1 MFPTR
6 LSRIILICT
15 VGILAFWGT
24 TQAQQSFRD
33 LRVDRLGFAAPGY
46 LLIAPDAYDSL
57 AFVDHTGSRLRRTSS
72 GIISTLQAYGD
83 TSLTHFVA
91 IGSTKQFIRRNSNL
105 ATTDTL
111 RLSGSYPVDFHE
123 GKMWTDSTYI
133 ILGHDDRVVDMSK
146 EVTGGRSD
154 AVVRGAVIQERTLD
168 GVVLFEWKSLDHIP
182 VSDATEDVDRLQQ
195 KIDYIHVN
203 SINRDANGDLVISC
217 RHLDEVICV
226 SRSTGN
232 VLWRFGGV
240 RSIGN
245 QFSIIG
251 DSIPGFKGFSH
262 QHTALITSR
271 GTLMMFDNGNLK
283 PAPRT
288 SRVVEYA
295 LDVPGR
301 KATKVW
307 EYLPVPRVFS
317 ASMGSVQ
324 ELVNGNVLVGFGLIT
339 EPAVSP
345 LVSQEVNRSGQV
357 VAEVNDNTGAALASY
372 RVLKTTMGMYG
383 SYKLVSTPSEV
394 MFSDADS
401 TSNLSM
407 NFKRVAKPTGVIVE
421 RHSYAPKLITFVGN
435 PHCGTLP
442 MRWVVRFEDAQ
453 SLTGQMTF
461 DVGSMGNVEN
471 PDQIRLLYRP
481 LEGQA
486 GFAPLEGGYVQN
498 QRVIVLPMLLQGEF
512 MLAYK
517 DCFDPTP
524 VSPANNAVEVSTTP
538 KLAWKVA
545 ALADSYEVQLATNV
559 DFTKPLLTLTTR
571 RVDTTLPALANA
583 TTFFWRVRKVHTK
596 GPGPWSAPYS
606 FTTQIG
612 LCTALSPVLVGK
624 DTIAIQQGHVFRW
637 TRAQGA
643 SSYRLTIS
651 DVALEQPIVDVTTT
665 ADTFNVGTR
674 LTPNTHYTWVVRG
687 INGTTLGRAT
697 PRIFLVTAPDRVAL
711 RKPANDAAIPFA
723 ASTLFEWEAVPG
735 ALRYAMLVRS
745 AKDSAVLYRDT
756 VVSTWV
762 RVNSLPRNTPMLWQ
776 CRAIGRY
783 GSGPLSDRFEFTLVY
798 DNPLGRSIPLAP
810 RGNDQ
815 PYGDVETVFTWSSV
829 QDALRYRLQVF
840 DRQSSA
846 IAVVD
851 TVVDGLRHI
860 ASGFAPATSY
870 DWRVMAVNDRVS
882 GKWSDTARFITRAEP
897 SAIGLLPVFPGMD
910 AEDVATSG
918 EWRFTTSDRYARY
931 EVELGW
937 DESFRPVLSTFVS
950 DGGNIPYSDLM
961 EGARYFWRAVGI
973 APDSTRTIGAYSV
986 FTTVMPVVGVES
998 ESSSQPIDVSS
1009 ADQNLIVRGQLPH
1022 GTYCA
1027 VYDLLG
1033 SLIVTIPLESG
1044 SLLQKIKPPYK
1055 GVVFVVIT
1063 TPQDEPLWKG
1073 AVYIGR

>member
-1 MFPTR
+1 MFFTR
-6 LSRIILICT
+6 LFRNVLIPAI
-15 VGILAFWGT
+15 GMLALWGT
-24 TQAQQSFRD
+24 SPAQQSFRD

-57 AFVDHTGSRLRRTSS
+57 AFVDHTGSRLRRTYS

-91 IGSTKQFIRRNSNL
+91 IGTTRQFIRRNSSL
-105 ATTDTL
+105 AATDTL

-154 AVVRGAVIQERTLD
+154 AVVRGAVIQERTLE
-168 GVVLFEWKSLDHIP
+168 GAVLFEWKSLDHIP

-203 SINRDANGDLVISC
+203 SINRDANGDLIISC

-226 SRSTGN
+226 SRSTGS
-232 VLWRFGGV
+232 VLWRFGGAK
-240 RSIGN
+240 SIGN
-245 QFSIIG
+245 QFTIIG

-262 QHTALITSR
+262 QHTAFITSR

-288 SRVVEYA
+288 SRVVEYE
-295 LDVPGR
+295 LDIPGR

-307 EYLPVPRVFS
+307 DYIPVPRVFS

-324 ELVNGNVLVGFGLIT
+324 ELVNGNVLIGYGLIT

-345 LVSQEVNRSGQV
+345 LVSQEVSRAGQV

-383 SYKLVSTPSEV
+383 SYKQVSAPADV
-394 MFSDADS
+394 RFSDADS
-401 TSNLSM
+401 TSFVSM
-407 NFKRVAKPTGVIVE
+407 SFKRVAKPTGVIVE

-461 DVGSMGNVEN
+461 DVGSMDNVED

-486 GFAPLEGGYVQN
+486 GFAPLEGGYVPN

-524 VSPANNAVEVSTTP
+524 VSPANNAVEVSATP

-545 ALADSYEVQLATNV
+545 ALADSYELQVATNA

-596 GPGPWSAPYS
+596 GPGPWSAPFS

-612 LCTALSPVLVGK
+612 LCSALSPVLVGK
-624 DTIAIQQGHVFRW
+624 DTVAIQPGHVFRW

-651 DVALEQPIVDVTTT
+651 DVALEQPIVDITTT

-674 LTPNTHYTWVVRG
+674 LAPNTRYTWVVRG
-687 INGTTLGRAT
+687 VNGTTLGRAT
-697 PRIFLVTAPDRVAL
+697 AKIFLVTAPDRVSL
-711 RKPANDAAIPFA
+711 RKPANDAALPFA
-723 ASTLFEWEAVPG
+723 PSTLFEWEAVPG
-735 ALRYAMLVRS
+735 ALRYAMSVRS
-745 AKDSAVLYRDT
+745 AKDSSIIYRDT

-783 GSGPLSDRFEFTLVY
+783 GNGPLSDRFEFTLVY

-810 RGNDQ
+810 KGNDH
-815 PYGDVETVFTWSSV
+815 PYGTAETVFTWSSV

-846 IAVVD
+846 TAVVD
-851 TVVDGLRHI
+851 TIVDGLKHV
-860 ASGFAPATSY
+860 ASGFAPSTSY
-870 DWRVMAVNDRVS
+870 DWRVMAINDRVN
-882 GKWSDTARFITRAEP
+882 GQWSDTARFITRSEP
-897 SAIGLLPVFPGMD
+897 SAIGLLPVSPGMD
-910 AEDVATSG
+910 AEDVPTSG
-918 EWRFTTSDRYARY
+918 EWRFTTSDRYTRY

-937 DESFRPVLSTFVS
+937 DESFRPVLSTFGS
-950 DGGNIPYSDLM
+950 DDGIVPYAGLM
-961 EGARYFWRAVGI
+961 DGTRYFWRAIGI
-973 APDSTRTIGAYSV
+973 AADSTRTTGAYSV
-986 FTTVMPVVGVES
+986 FTTVMPVVGVAHHAS
-998 ESSSQPIDVSS
+998 PGTIDVSS
-1009 ADQNLIVRGQLPH
+1009 ADQSLIVQGPLPH
-1022 GTYCA
+1022 GASCA

-1033 SLIVTIPLESG
+1033 SLVATIPLESG
-1044 SLLQKIKPPYK
+1044 SLLQTIKPPYK
-1055 GVVFVVIT
+1055 GVVVVVIT

-1073 AVYIGR
+1073 AVFIGR

>member
-1 MFPTR
+1 M
-6 LSRIILICT
+6 
-15 VGILAFWGT
+15 LAFWGT

-57 AFVDHTGSRLRRTSS
+57 AFVDHTGSRLRRTYS

-91 IGSTKQFIRRNSNL
+91 IGSTKQFIRRNGNL

-240 RSIGN
+240 KSIGN

-262 QHTALITSR
+262 QHTAFITSR

-307 EYLPVPRVFS
+307 EYIPVPRVFS

-324 ELVNGNVLVGFGLIT
+324 ELVNGNVLVGYGLIT

-401 TSNLSM
+401 TSNVSM

-524 VSPANNAVEVSTTP
+524 ESPANNAVEVSVAP

-545 ALADSYEVQLATNV
+545 ALADSYEVQLATNI

-745 AKDSAVLYRDT
+745 AKDSTILYRDT

-762 RVNSLPRNTPMLWQ
+762 RVNSLPRNTNMLWQ

-910 AEDVATSG
+910 AEEVATSS

-937 DESFRPVLSTFVS
+937 DESFRPVLATFGS
-950 DGGNIPYSDLM
+950 DGGNVPYSGLM

-1009 ADQNLIVRGQLPH
+1009 ADQNLIVRGQVPH

-1033 SLIVTIPLESG
+1033 SLIATIPLESG